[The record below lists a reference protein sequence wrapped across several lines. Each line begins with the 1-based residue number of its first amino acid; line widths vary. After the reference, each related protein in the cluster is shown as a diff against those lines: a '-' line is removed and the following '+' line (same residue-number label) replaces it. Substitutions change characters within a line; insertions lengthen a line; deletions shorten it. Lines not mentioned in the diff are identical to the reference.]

1 LIEFIDLMAKTNKVK
16 YEVGRGR
23 LGLRPVEAMEVGSG
37 NVECG
42 RKGAME
48 FGIRNAASGLA
59 ITSFTASESAGV
71 FGELHIVTA
80 YGCACCRYIPIMIL
94 LIGK

>member
-1 LIEFIDLMAKTNKVK
+1 MAKTNKVK

-23 LGLRPVEAMEVGSG
+23 LGLRPMEAMEVGSG

-48 FGIRNAASGLA
+48 FGIRN
-59 ITSFTASESAGV
+59 
-71 FGELHIVTA
+71 
-80 YGCACCRYIPIMIL
+80 
-94 LIGK
+94 